1 MSHLWIMFLEYIKIS
16 YSRILWILLFG
27 LALFIILLFLE
38 RGAYIKGGRKGSI
51 GVLAKL
57 ALSVLLASIFILTL
71 FNRTR
76 GDYGVNLVPFSSYYL
91 AFANQNT
98 ELLLQCIMNVLL
110 HIALG
115 FLLPCCYTYFAKIGR
130 VLKVT
135 LIYSACVEAIQGI
148 IQIGYVEVDDVIN
161 SLVGAFVGVILFKVI
176 IKVEGEK

>member
-38 RGAYIKGGRKGSI
+38 RRAYIKGGRKGSL

-57 ALSVLLASIFILTL
+57 ALSVLLASIFVLML
-71 FNRTR
+71 FNRTI

-91 AFANQNT
+91 AFTNQNT

-115 FLLPCCYTYFAKIGR
+115 FLLPSCYTYFGKIGR

-135 LIYSACVEAIQGI
+135 LIYSVCVEAIQGI
-148 IQIGYVEVDDVIN
+148 MQIGYVEVDDVIN
-161 SLVGAFVGVILFKVI
+161 SLVGVLLGMVLFKLVKKI
-176 IKVEGEK
+176 